1 LGQFNGFRP
10 FCADAFNALLD
21 PAFMQF
27 RPRSTV
33 EEDPSFKQLIPY
45 AILLVDIDG
54 QPNVFQYTRG
64 KGQGDKRLHALRSI
78 GIGGHISREDANGD
92 DLYRSGMERELSE
105 ELAVETSYD
114 EQLVGFIFD
123 DSTPIGEVHIGVVHL
138 LRLAEPKV
146 TAREDDLAESGFQ
159 PVDQLKQSI
168 DTFETWSQLCLRHL
182 F

>member
-1 LGQFNGFRP
+1 
-10 FCADAFNALLD
+10 
-21 PAFMQF
+21 
-27 RPRSTV
+27 
-33 EEDPSFKQLIPY
+33 
-45 AILLVDIDG
+45 
-54 QPNVFQYTRG
+54 
-64 KGQGDKRLHALRSI
+64 
-78 GIGGHISREDANGD
+78 
-92 DLYRSGMERELSE
+92 MERELSE